1 MKLSKKNLLFYLNES
16 LTSSDK
22 SEIESIVK
30 REIKNALDDSKFKNK
45 VKDIVGDEHKSREF
59 ENKMV
64 TLSKNVL
71 VQLYKQ
77 LYNKRS
83 FWTSGLSN
91 DAN

>member
-1 MKLSKKNLLFYLNES
+1 MKLTKKWLTNTINES
-16 LTSSDK
+16 LTSGDK
-22 SEIESIVK
+22 SEIESIIK
-30 REIKNALDDSKFKNK
+30 KEIKSTMDDTTFKNK
-45 VKDIVGDEHKSREF
+45 VKDILNDVHKSKEF

-77 LYNKRS
+77 LYNKRN